1 MTTSALLKAGWG
13 HVKRRA
19 LATISAATI
28 YLGIVQIVSVTKY
41 PMAYAIMRVIN
52 LVIEKGFRDHML
64 LSTPAYSILGLR
76 AYTARAIAIGVIVIV
91 VGTFVSLLADL
102 KDPHNIK

>member
-1 MTTSALLKAGWG
+1 
-13 HVKRRA
+13 
-19 LATISAATI
+19 
-28 YLGIVQIVSVTKY
+28 
-41 PMAYAIMRVIN
+41 MAYAIMRVIN

-76 AYTARAIAIGVIVIV
+76 AYTARVIAIGVIVIV